1 MSIVTDHSQYG
12 DLLSYRDNYGNEYFN
27 TNQTVLERVYWSN
40 PKDSRVKPEEPLYE
54 HMTALTPQYKRT
66 IKPVQRYYTTA
77 YGVNFVYDRNPVY
90 LDTYNDPDWA
100 LPIRLKIQDVSANLS
115 SSIAEWKKAH
125 EGFVFFAKEM
135 LRIKRAIKSR
145 RRGSVLNFC
154 DVSAT
159 HLAVHFGIKP
169 LVQDLYNVVEKFNN
183 AKPVIRVHAKAKSL
197 NTWDYSNYGYQ
208 TIGVWTNTD
217 YVTAYVTPK
226 DHTGID
232 LGNPIEWAWELI
244 PFSFVVDWAL
254 PVGNYLTALFALQQV
269 DVLAVC
275 VSHRRKFKGDYLVDL
290 SYWPSNNGMGE
301 PGSVEYTRHWR
312 EVPNGIPLPAL
323 PKFDLTDSLLAL
335 RHAVALLHQLRS
347 CS

>member
-1 MSIVTDHSQYG
+1 
-12 DLLSYRDNYGNEYFN
+12 
-27 TNQTVLERVYWSN
+27 
-40 PKDSRVKPEEPLYE
+40 
-54 HMTALTPQYKRT
+54 
-66 IKPVQRYYTTA
+66 
-77 YGVNFVYDRNPVY
+77 
-90 LDTYNDPDWA
+90 
-100 LPIRLKIQDVSANLS
+100 
-115 SSIAEWKKAH
+115 
-125 EGFVFFAKEM
+125 
-135 LRIKRAIKSR
+135 
-145 RRGSVLNFC
+145 
-154 DVSAT
+154 
-159 HLAVHFGIKP
+159 

-312 EVPNGIPLPAL
+312 EGPNGIPLPAL